1 MPSAA
6 LSISLTPG
14 CTPKPSLL
22 VRLTQSMD
30 EPGAQKVIT
39 PHNSLSFCFKHNDQ
53 EVFLEDRIVYRDLEK
68 DDQDGSFLVRLD
80 NVPLF
85 RDQVMNQEGVKKEL
99 SMGEMGTEVA
109 MHIWKGE
116 RYIGEWDVGR
126 F

>member
-14 CTPKPSLL
+14 STPKPSLL

-39 PHNSLSFCFKHNDQ
+39 THNSLSFCFKHNDQ
-53 EVFLEDRIVYRDLEK
+53 EVFLNDRIVYRDLEK
-68 DDQDGSFLVRLD
+68 DDQDGSFSVRLH

-85 RDQVMNQEGVKKEL
+85 RDQVMNQDGVKKEL